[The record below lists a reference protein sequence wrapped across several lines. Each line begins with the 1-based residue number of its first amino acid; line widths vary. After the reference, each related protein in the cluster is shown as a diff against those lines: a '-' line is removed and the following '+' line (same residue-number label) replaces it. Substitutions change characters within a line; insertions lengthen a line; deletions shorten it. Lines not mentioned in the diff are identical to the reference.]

1 MHVQIFGIGPVVAWR
16 FHGSFLIGVTR
27 TVIIGPTEVL
37 ELIWIGWL
45 ISWIVAS
52 LWSSPMQKCVATS
65 ETWTYR
71 AAIITG
77 SILLMPWTAWV
88 LAEKQIWNV
97 DYNGAYALAGMMLA
111 GLSLTWWA
119 RLHLGRLWS
128 SAITR
133 KEDHRIVDTGPYA
146 FVRHP
151 IYAGLITAILAT
163 AAAEAT
169 VTALFGAAL
178 IAFGFWL
185 KARSEECFL
194 AAELGPEAYRSY
206 CRRVPMLVPFLPH
219 R

>member
-1 MHVQIFGIGPVVAWR
+1 MSKFFGIGPAAAWR
-16 FHGSFLIGVTR
+16 LHGSSFIGVTR
-27 TVIIGPTEVL
+27 IVIIGSMEVL
-37 ELIWIGWL
+37 ELIWVAWL

-52 LWSSPMQKCVATS
+52 FWSSPMQKRVATS

-77 SILLMPWTAWV
+77 SILLMPWTARM
-88 LAEKQIWNV
+88 LAEKRIWDV
-97 DYNGAYALAGMMLA
+97 DYKGAYALAGMMLA
-111 GLSLTWWA
+111 GLLLTWWA

-146 FVRHP
+146 LVRHP
-151 IYAGLITAILAT
+151 IYSGLITALLAT
-163 AAAEAT
+163 SAVEAT
-169 VTALFGAAL
+169 VTALLGVAL
-178 IAFGFWL
+178 IAFGLWL

-194 AAELGPEAYRSY
+194 AAELGPEAYRCY

>member
-1 MHVQIFGIGPVVAWR
+1 MIIRP
-16 FHGSFLIGVTR
+16 SE
-27 TVIIGPTEVL
+27 TV

-45 ISWIVAS
+45 ISWVAAS
-52 LWSSPMQKCVATS
+52 FWSSPMQKRVAKL

-71 AAIITG
+71 AAIIAG
-77 SILLMPWTAWV
+77 GILLMPWTAWM
-88 LAEKQIWNV
+88 LAEKRIWDV
-97 DYNGAYALAGMMLA
+97 DYNGAYALAGVMLA
-111 GLSLTWWA
+111 GLLLTWWA

-128 SAITR
+128 SAISR
-133 KEDHRIVDTGPYA
+133 KQDHSVVDTGPYA

-151 IYAGLITAILAT
+151 IYTGLIAALLAT

-169 VTALFGAAL
+169 VTALLGAAL
-178 IAFGFWL
+178 IVFGLWL

-194 AAELGPEAYRSY
+194 TAQLGPEAYGSY

>member
-1 MHVQIFGIGPVVAWR
+1 MIIRP
-16 FHGSFLIGVTR
+16 SE
-27 TVIIGPTEVL
+27 TV

-45 ISWIVAS
+45 ISWVAAS
-52 LWSSPMQKCVATS
+52 FWSSPMQKRVAKL

-71 AAIITG
+71 AAIIAG
-77 SILLMPWTAWV
+77 GILLMPWTAWM
-88 LAEKQIWNV
+88 LAEKRIWDV
-97 DYNGAYALAGMMLA
+97 DYNGAYALAGVMLA
-111 GLSLTWWA
+111 GLLLTWWA

-128 SAITR
+128 SAISR
-133 KEDHRIVDTGPYA
+133 KQDHSVVDTGPYA

-151 IYAGLITAILAT
+151 IYTGLIAALLAT

-169 VTALFGAAL
+169 VTALLGAAL
-178 IAFGFWL
+178 IVFGLWL

-194 AAELGPEAYRSY
+194 TAELGPEAYGSY

>member
-1 MHVQIFGIGPVVAWR
+1 
-16 FHGSFLIGVTR
+16 
-27 TVIIGPTEVL
+27 VIIRPSETV

-45 ISWIVAS
+45 ISWVAAS
-52 LWSSPMQKCVATS
+52 FWSSPMQKRVAKL

-71 AAIITG
+71 AAIIAG
-77 SILLMPWTAWV
+77 GILLMPWTAWM
-88 LAEKQIWNV
+88 LAEKRIWDV
-97 DYNGAYALAGMMLA
+97 DYNGAYALAGVMLA
-111 GLSLTWWA
+111 GLLLTWWA

-128 SAITR
+128 SAISR
-133 KEDHRIVDTGPYA
+133 KQDHSVVDTGPYA

-151 IYAGLITAILAT
+151 IYTGLIAALLAT

-169 VTALFGAAL
+169 VTALLGAAL
-178 IAFGFWL
+178 IVFGLWL

-194 AAELGPEAYRSY
+194 TAQLGPEAYGSY

>member
-1 MHVQIFGIGPVVAWR
+1 
-16 FHGSFLIGVTR
+16 
-27 TVIIGPTEVL
+27 VIIGPSELL

-52 LWSSPMQKCVATS
+52 FWSSPMQKRVATS
-65 ETWTYR
+65 EARTYR
-71 AAIITG
+71 AAIIAG
-77 SILLMPWTAWV
+77 SVVLMPWTARM
-88 LAEKQIWNV
+88 LGEKPIWDV
-97 DYNGAYALAGMMLA
+97 DYNGAYALAGVMLA
-111 GLSLTWWA
+111 GLLLTWWA

-151 IYAGLITAILAT
+151 IYSGLIIALLAT
-163 AAAEAT
+163 SAVEAT
-169 VTALFGAAL
+169 VTALLGAAL
-178 IAFGFWL
+178 ITFGLWL